1 MTRKSPLAP
10 SITAVA
16 PQADTSATDDAVDAP
31 APDPSQ
37 RERNAVP
44 PGTKSR
50 APARTGWLAKLG
62 PGLITGA
69 ADDDPSGIATYSQ
82 AGSSFGYDTAWTLLL
97 TYPLMVGIQL
107 TSARIGRVSG
117 RGLTEAFLRLWP
129 AWGVW
134 LLVGSL
140 VVANVINL
148 GADLN
153 AMGDA
158 AALVTTGPKALYVI
172 AFGLVSLALQIW
184 LPYERYVR
192 VLKWLT
198 LSLLSYVA
206 VAFAVHIDWL
216 AAAKG
221 ALLPHLQWNKEFI
234 TMVVAILGT
243 TISPYLFFWQ
253 AEQEVEE
260 IKRVPEDQA
269 LRQAPNQAPA
279 HLKRLKLDTWIG
291 MGFSNAIAFFM
302 ILATATTLHAHG
314 HTSIETTAQ
323 AAQALKPV
331 AGEAAFVLFGMGIVG
346 TGLLALPVLAGS
358 AAYALSSMLGVRKGL
373 DRPLDKAP
381 AFYAILAAAMLIGLA
396 IGLSGVS
403 PMKALVYA
411 AIINA
416 LASVPIMAGVMLAA
430 SSRKVMGDLV
440 IARRLKILGW
450 TATGVMLIAAMATLV
465 TLWL

>member
-1 MTRKSPLAP
+1 MTRKNSKLASALP
-10 SITAVA
+10 RKETTGTDGGG
-16 PQADTSATDDAVDAP
+16 QA
-31 APDPSQ
+31 
-37 RERNAVP
+37 EP
-44 PGTKSR
+44 PGG
-50 APARTGWLAKLG
+50 AGWLAKLG

-82 AGSSFGYDTAWTLLL
+82 AGAKFGYDMGWTLLL

-107 TSARIGRVSG
+107 ASARIGRVSG

-129 AWGVW
+129 RWIVW
-134 LLVGSL
+134 LLVGAL

-153 AMGDA
+153 AMADVS
-158 AALVTTGPKALYVI
+158 ALVAGGSKAGYAI
-172 AFGLVSLALQIW
+172 GFGVVSLALQIW

-198 LSLLSYVA
+198 LSLFSYVA
-206 VAFAVHIDWL
+206 VAFTAHVDWA

-221 ALLPHLQWNKEFI
+221 AMLPHLQWNKDFI
-234 TMVVAILGT
+234 TTWVAILGT

-253 AEQEVEE
+253 AAQEVEE
-260 IKRVPEDQA
+260 IKRVPHDQA
-269 LRQAPNQAPA
+269 LRRAPA
-279 HLKRLKLDTWIG
+279 QVPGQLRRLKIDTWVG

-302 ILATATTLHAHG
+302 IIATAATLHAHG
-314 HTSIETTAQ
+314 QTSIETTAQ

-331 AGEAAFVLFGMGIVG
+331 AGEAAFVLFGMGVVG

-358 AAYALSSMLGVRKGL
+358 AAYALASLLGVRKGL
-373 DRPLDKAP
+373 DRAPGKAP

-396 IGLSGVS
+396 IGLSGIS
-403 PMKALVYA
+403 PMTALVYA

-416 LASVPIMAGVMLAA
+416 LASVPIMIGVMLAA

-440 IARRLKILGW
+440 IARRLKIVGW
-450 TATGVMLIAAMATLV
+450 SATGVMLMAAVATLA
-465 TLWL
+465 TAWS